1 MRTGTLFKIIW
12 AFMVILGALYVVAGV
27 TNNRAMMDRLNTKA
41 TRNGWSG
48 KLWYRI
54 YSIVIGLIFIGFGVT
69 ELF

>member
-41 TRNGWSG
+41 ARNGWSG